1 MITSS
6 VLLTLVLIGVIAGI
20 LSGIFGIGGGVII
33 VPALIYI
40 LGFSQHRATGTSLA
54 VLLPPIGLAAVLEYY
69 RHGHVDLKAALIIA
83 LSALLGAWLGAI
95 LANKLSDAVL
105 RLGFG
110 IFVVT
115 IGFYIIYGATKKMG
129 WL

>member
-40 LGFSQHRATGTSLA
+40 LGFSQHQATGTSLA